1 MSKKTVIVT
10 GGSRGIGR
18 ATVIEF
24 AKNDYNVV
32 INYKN
37 SKDKA
42 EELRKYIEETYNVS
56 SITLQADVSI
66 EDDVKKMLDRTL
78 DAFSRIDVL
87 VNNAGVAHD
96 NFLEYKTVDEFLDT
110 INTNLIG
117 VFLTCKYIGGY
128 MFNHKSGS
136 IINVSSTN
144 GIDTLYP
151 ESMDY
156 DASKAG
162 VISLTKNFANL
173 YAPFVRVNSLAPGWV
188 NTDMSSELDRD
199 FIAAEK
205 EKIMLKRFAD
215 VSEIAKVI
223 RFLASDDASY
233 IDGTVVR
240 VDGGFQL

>member
-136 IINVSSTN
+136 IINVSSAN

>member
-56 SITLQADVSI
+56 SITLQADVSK

>member
-110 INTNLIG
+110 INTNLVG

-188 NTDMSSELDRD
+188 NTDMNSELDRD